1 MRFKYWK
8 TSILLISI
16 LLLVFITPYSFAS
29 NYDRTFSSQVQFGL
43 VSHELYVSVPSSL
56 YDYYS
61 GKTHSIKDDSDYT
74 TFVTPD
80 AFQSIAE
87 NIWNLTR
94 DKPHSDEE
102 FANTVLQL
110 VHQIPYAEGDLKYP
124 VETLVENSGKCD
136 TLSLLAA
143 SIMKAGGLDVVLLYH
158 KEVHHINVGVY
169 LPYEPH
175 GSWWWLS
182 PTGYEFNGK
191 KYWIAECTPATDWKV
206 GDVPPLLK
214 DTKPSII
221 SLENSEESSPAYISA
236 KVDSPLKPSSISI
249 NLSSNLL
256 NVGDNEH
263 TLTISGSISPAYQN
277 ESITVYFS
285 QDRISYNAARTE
297 TDDLGNYSLSW
308 NLTSPGTYYIKT
320 SWSGTSDYAGSDSET
335 LTVFVGFPKS
345 LIQFEGPNYYYDYG
359 RAAFAIHELQLR
371 QGVKDFLDLNLS
383 GTGVVLTGDFI
394 ILQSGQ
400 SITIPKEGPIPI
412 PLKDIVIEKGEQPL
426 RLPDNM
432 EQTTNN
438 KFGFV
443 LRNSGGS
450 NYSVE
455 VRGMNDYDML
465 HINQPSENRTTFIN
479 ASAGI
484 KENTWYKVV
493 AKISE
498 DEVTAEIDDANGTL
512 LERLVTDD
520 ATRTNELVM
529 LIANNT
535 DRAVAF
541 KNFRVETLDEPTQ
554 PLPEGDEK
562 AVKGPDLLTPYAA
575 VAILLAITVAAV
587 VYKKRK
593 SFLRQKIEI
602 TQGNTST
609 FRQVTIAHQPFSK
622 P

>member
-16 LLLVFITPYSFAS
+16 LLLVFVTPYSFAG

-56 YDYYS
+56 QDYYS
-61 GKTHSIKDDSDYT
+61 GKTHSLRDDSEYAA
-74 TFVTPD
+74 FVTPD

-87 NIWNLTR
+87 NIWDVTR
-94 DKPHSDEE
+94 DKPRSYEE

-110 VHQIPYAEGDLKYP
+110 VHQIPYAIGDVKYP

-158 KEVHHINVGVY
+158 KEVHHINVGVH

-175 GSWWWLS
+175 GSWWWLP

-191 KYWIAECTPATDWKV
+191 TYWIAECTPATEWKV
-206 GDVPPLLK
+206 GDVPPLLT
-214 DTKPSII
+214 DTRPWII
-221 SLENSEESSPAYISA
+221 SLENSEKKSPAHISA
-236 KVDSPLKPSSISI
+236 TLDSPLTPSSISI
-249 NLSSNLL
+249 NLSSEPL
-256 NVGDNEH
+256 EISSRER
-263 TLTISGSISPAYQN
+263 TLTISGSISPVYPN
-277 ESITVYFS
+277 ENVTVYFS
-285 QDRISYNAARTE
+285 QDLISYNASMTE
-297 TDDLGNYSLSW
+297 TGDQGNYSFSW

-320 SWSGTSDYAGSDSET
+320 SWSGTSDYAGADSET
-335 LTVFVGFPKS
+335 LTVFIGFPKS
-345 LIQFEGPNYYYDYG
+345 LIQFEGPTYYYDYG
-359 RAAFAIHELQLR
+359 HAAVALHELRVR

-383 GTGVVLTGDFI
+383 GTGVLLTGDFI

-400 SITIPKEGPIPI
+400 SITIPREGPIPI
-412 PLKDIVIEKGEQPL
+412 PAEEILIEKGEQPL

-432 EQTTNN
+432 EQATNN

-450 NYSVE
+450 NYSVA
-455 VRGMNDYDML
+455 VKGMNDYDML
-465 HINQPSENRTTFIN
+465 QINKQSENRTTFIN

-484 KENTWYKVV
+484 RENKWYKVT

-498 DEVTAEIDDANGTL
+498 EEITAEVYDANGTL
-512 LERLVTDD
+512 LESVEAADD
-520 ATRTNELVM
+520 AIKTNELVM

-541 KNFRVETLDEPTQ
+541 KNLKVQTLDEPDQ
-554 PLPEGDEK
+554 PVPEDNEK
-562 AVKGPDLLTPYAA
+562 AVGKPDSLAPYVA
-575 VAILLAITVAAV
+575 VTILLATTFAAV

-593 SFLRQKIEI
+593 SLLRKKE
-602 TQGNTST
+602 TGVSQGDIFTFKMVNINTPA
-609 FRQVTIAHQPFSK
+609 VN
-622 P
+622 

>member
-1 MRFKYWK
+1 MRFKCWK
-8 TSILLISI
+8 TVVLLISI
-16 LLLVFITPYSFAS
+16 LLLVSLTPNSFAE

-43 VSHELYVSVPSSL
+43 VSHKLYVSAPSSL
-56 YDYYS
+56 YDYYN
-61 GKTHSIKDDSDYT
+61 GKTHSIRDDSEYA

-87 NIWNLTR
+87 SIWDITR
-94 DKPHSDEE
+94 DKPHSFEE

-110 VHQIPYAEGDLKYP
+110 VHQIPYADGDLKYP

-175 GSWWWLS
+175 GSWWWLP

-214 DTKPSII
+214 DTKPYII
-221 SLENSEESSPAYISA
+221 SLEDSEEMSPAQVSA
-236 KVDSPLKPSSISI
+236 KLDIPFNPSFISI
-249 NLSSNLL
+249 NLSSEPARISSR
-256 NVGDNEH
+256 EH
-263 TLTISGSISPAYQN
+263 ALTIYGSISPAYPNQ
-277 ESITVYFS
+277 SVAVYLS
-285 QDRISYNAARTE
+285 QDQISYSVFRTE
-297 TDDLGNYSLSW
+297 TDNVGNYSFSW

-320 SWSGTSDYAGSDSET
+320 SWSGTSDYAGADSET
-335 LTVFVGFPKS
+335 LTVFIGFPTS
-345 LIQFEGPNYYYDYG
+345 LIQFEGPTYYYDYG
-359 RAAFAIHELQLR
+359 HAAFALHELRIR

-383 GTGVVLTGDFI
+383 GTGVLLTGDFI

-400 SITIPKEGPIPI
+400 SITIPRAGPIPI
-412 PLKDIVIEKGEQPL
+412 PVEDIVIEKGEQPL

-438 KFGFV
+438 KFGFI

-450 NYSVE
+450 NYSVA
-455 VRGMNDYDML
+455 VKGMNDYDVSQ
-465 HINQPSENRTTFIN
+465 IDKQSENSTTFIN
-479 ASAGI
+479 ATAGI
-484 KENTWYKVV
+484 RENTWYKVV
-493 AKISE
+493 AKISD
-498 DEVTAEIDDANGTL
+498 DEVTAEVHDANGTL
-512 LERLVTDD
+512 LESVAATDD
-520 ATRTNELVM
+520 PARTNELVM

-541 KNFRVETLDEPTQ
+541 KNLKVQTLDEPAQ
-554 PLPEGDEK
+554 PPLPEDNEK
-562 AVKGPDLLTPYAA
+562 TADKPALLVPYVTFVLLLATIFAA
-575 VAILLAITVAAV
+575 VI
-587 VYKKRK
+587 YKKRK
-593 SFLRQKIEI
+593 NEPLAAKKKREFHMVISPL
-602 TQGNTST
+602 
-609 FRQVTIAHQPFSK
+609 
-622 P
+622 